1 MFIHY
6 AAPEIIKNLEYDE
19 KCDLWSLGATLYE
32 LYFGDLPFYNLEDS
46 NYIFELTEFTNNFI
60 IEKIYDEK
68 NFIYKKSNIPTLD
81 ILFKRLLAI
90 NPKERMT
97 YEEFFEYIFNDN
109 FMKTD
114 VICLN
119 NNKKYKEV
127 YDIILKEPIIIRHW
141 ITCQPFEEF
150 IIKNLKRLGHLFEHN
165 FPNIINIYNK
175 YKLGNKYNN
184 IIYYD
189 ENSNNLNSIYKE
201 CDEFEIILNQGSF
214 IFCRNIES
222 LNLIKEEILRKNKK
236 DRRILFNI
244 IVTGSKCEKIMNF
257 LEENQQ
263 FKKCIKNVSIY
274 CMNKN
279 NYLPLKEKYE
289 IIEDIHTHKS
299 SIFKFINDSSSQEIK
314 NFQLTKII
322 TYENYL
328 KKYKYIHFKM
338 SQFYGK
344 LTKEELGKYLKEMK
358 LSSNSKYKL
367 IFDDNFEK
375 IDSLISKQ
383 YLENTFYDELDIIDI
398 LYKSNNDDP
407 FIYFLYI
414 TSRIKYF
421 LDNYAKENNMY
432 YKENKKIL
440 YKGDKLY
447 SSSLIKYERIK
458 GKIILFPTFTTV
470 YENENLA
477 NIYSGR
483 NNSKELY
490 KTSLKFSVIFII
502 TNLFK
507 DNWISNIVN
516 INKER
521 DNILLFQPFSF
532 FHVKDVIINYEKYTA
547 DIYLETI
554 GKVEIL
560 EEKIRLGKSIKY
572 NEKQNIMEIEK

>member
-1 MFIHY
+1 
-6 AAPEIIKNLEYDE
+6 
-19 KCDLWSLGATLYE
+19 
-32 LYFGDLPFYNLEDS
+32 
-46 NYIFELTEFTNNFI
+46 
-60 IEKIYDEK
+60 
-68 NFIYKKSNIPTLD
+68 
-81 ILFKRLLAI
+81 
-90 NPKERMT
+90 
-97 YEEFFEYIFNDN
+97 
-109 FMKTD
+109 
-114 VICLN
+114 
-119 NNKKYKEV
+119 
-127 YDIILKEPIIIRHW
+127 
-141 ITCQPFEEF
+141 
-150 IIKNLKRLGHLFEHN
+150 
-165 FPNIINIYNK
+165 
-175 YKLGNKYNN
+175 
-184 IIYYD
+184 
-189 ENSNNLNSIYKE
+189 
-201 CDEFEIILNQGSF
+201 
-214 IFCRNIES
+214 
-222 LNLIKEEILRKNKK
+222 
-236 DRRILFNI
+236 
-244 IVTGSKCEKIMNF
+244 
-257 LEENQQ
+257 
-263 FKKCIKNVSIY
+263 
-274 CMNKN
+274 MNKN

-383 YLENTFYDELDIIDI
+383 YLENTFYDELDLIDI

-407 FIYFLYI
+407 FIYFLYV

-532 FHVKDVIINYEKYTA
+532 FHVKDVIINFEKYTA

-572 NEKQNIMEIEK
+572 NEKQNIMEI